1 MPDDDKDE
9 ADRVKEAYAKLL
21 QEHCDIAY
29 DALKTK
35 LVRTRLLPK
44 TNPKPRW
51 HK

>member
-21 QEHCDIAY
+21 QEHCDKA
-29 DALKTK
+29 DKMLKTQ
-35 LVRTRLLPK
+35 LVRARLLPK